1 MIGFADYSERS
12 DSGRTSPLLL
22 MPVEQFTDYSEC
34 QHSHSSLL
42 TYVLYGGAL
51 TYQYFQRDTVTDY
64 SEWLP
69 TRSVIAPT
77 YCGFPC
83 RLLIIVNVVTRN
95 CLHYGESR
103 EDCFT
108 DYSECFA
115 EYSE

>member
-64 SEWLP
+64 SECLP
-69 TRSVIAPT
+69 TGIIRAPA
-77 YCGFPC
+77 CSGFPC
-83 RLLIIVNVVTRN
+83 RLLITVNVVARS
-95 CLHYGESR
+95 CLHCGDPQEC
-103 EDCFT
+103 CFA